1 MLNTTPANR
10 AHLLVANT
18 KHAQGCTGA
27 PVLVVIALIAV
38 EYSSRPR
45 FNDTVV
51 FAHTGY
57 ADMQMAAHT
66 RHSANRGQAATRCC
80 WCSAQKGTHL
90 TWRAWPPG
98 GVNDS
103 RARNLHNVIH
113 NLYIAP
119 CVLCDVPCKH
129 AHVAAV
135 RRACLRACVRVC
147 LVASARARATGFW
160 HARITRHQNESRA

>member
-57 ADMQMAAHT
+57 ADMQMAGILH
-66 RHSANRGQAATRCC
+66 GIPQIAARR
-80 WCSAQKGTHL
+80 QQ
-90 TWRAWPPG
+90 
-98 GVNDS
+98 GVVGVQ
-103 RARNLHNVIH
+103 RKKER
-113 NLYIAP
+113 
-119 CVLCDVPCKH
+119 
-129 AHVAAV
+129 
-135 RRACLRACVRVC
+135 
-147 LVASARARATGFW
+147 T
-160 HARITRHQNESRA
+160 